1 MIPVSPGREG
11 WFLFLFVAQ
20 YLGGIGALM
29 ALSGIN
35 ELEVWDSVRLVAPL
49 IIVAAANAILLV
61 EGIPMVS
68 EQFLRRREARG
79 EARGQA
85 RGEAQGEE
93 RGRRENQKLWEE
105 WNRRRLEAEEKG
117 EEFNEP
123 PPGSD

>member
-20 YLGGIGALM
+20 YLSGLVALAVLSIIGEIQALD
-29 ALSGIN
+29 A
-35 ELEVWDSVRLVAPL
+35 VKLVAPL
-49 IIVAAANAILLV
+49 IVVAAANSIVLV

-68 EQFLRRREARG
+68 EQFLQRREARG
-79 EARGQA
+79 EAR
-85 RGEAQGEE
+85 GEE

-105 WNRRRLEAEEKG
+105 WNRRRLEAEERG

-123 PPGSD
+123 PPGSE